1 MDWSPFTAEEEL
13 FRRSVRTFLDRELEP
28 HVREFEAQG
37 ALPREFWRKAG
48 AAGILGPSIPE
59 RHGGPGASEICY
71 AIVSTELRRSIGS
84 ATIGS
89 ALAIDLS
96 THMLVSCASEAQL
109 TRLAPGVLSGE
120 LIPALALT
128 EPDAGSDATAIR
140 TVAVRDGD
148 EYVITG
154 SKTYI
159 TNGCSANLIYVVAKT
174 DPAARGRGMSVILV
188 EGDPPGLTRRRL
200 RTMGHA
206 IGDLA
211 ELHFDGVRVPVSQ
224 RLGAEGAGM
233 SILMSTF
240 AAERLGMGAG
250 SLGAAE
256 LAFQL
261 TLDWCKQRRA
271 FGQPLFE
278 FQNTQ
283 FRLAELKTDIET
295 GRALLHEGVR
305 KHRAGKFTLADGA
318 MLKLWLCE
326 MEGRVLDACVQ
337 LFGGAGWMDEVPIS
351 RLYTAARLQRIYGG
365 TSEMQK
371 MAIAKTL

>member
-1 MDWSPFTAEEEL
+1 MVTL
-13 FRRSVRTFLDRELEP
+13 HRGGR
-28 HVREFEAQG
+28 
-37 ALPREFWRKAG
+37 ALPSQRAHVPRPRARAARAGVRGTGRAAARVRRKAG

-174 DPAARGRGMSVILV
+174 DPAARGRG
-188 EGDPPGLTRRRL
+188 
-200 RTMGHA
+200 
-206 IGDLA
+206 
-211 ELHFDGVRVPVSQ
+211 
-224 RLGAEGAGM
+224 
-233 SILMSTF
+233 
-240 AAERLGMGAG
+240 
-250 SLGAAE
+250 
-256 LAFQL
+256 
-261 TLDWCKQRRA
+261 
-271 FGQPLFE
+271 
-278 FQNTQ
+278 
-283 FRLAELKTDIET
+283 
-295 GRALLHEGVR
+295 
-305 KHRAGKFTLADGA
+305 
-318 MLKLWLCE
+318 
-326 MEGRVLDACVQ
+326 
-337 LFGGAGWMDEVPIS
+337 
-351 RLYTAARLQRIYGG
+351 
-365 TSEMQK
+365 
-371 MAIAKTL
+371 